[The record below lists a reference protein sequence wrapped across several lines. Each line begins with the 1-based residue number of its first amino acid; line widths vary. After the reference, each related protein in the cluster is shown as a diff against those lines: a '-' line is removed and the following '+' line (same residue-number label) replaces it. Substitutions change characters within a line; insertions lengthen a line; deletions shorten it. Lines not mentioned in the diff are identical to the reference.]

1 MDSFDTSAKESLK
14 TNLRAKLNCNPPAC
28 LLEITLSSASVKVG
42 VKVTIPRCRTAP
54 SRRPLGCS
62 RWSTLVYLR
71 NTHVASM
78 SLTMRHIPP
87 CACSSGTGAATNA
100 ASITSNVQSVA
111 NAIAD
116 SPASVSAD
124 LGVMVVSASAP
135 VVEQNQQISMLV
147 PTQAGGGSS
156 GLIIGA
162 IGGVVG
168 SIAVLGI
175 IIFVYRRRKKSGS
188 FSKRFPEH
196 QPAQASRASK
206 SSSSTQPTLIEANE
220 ILKRELGL
228 EGSISSVVE
237 QAAAQ
242 LGVEPGPPLPVLAQ
256 QCLRELR
263 RPEAAVMEQGGSSFG
278 AEHQPAQA
286 STSSF
291 GGGRAYAIE
300 EAKSQQS
307 VTAPGQ
313 VGLDLGSPNTGQRQ
327 APTGAKFDPNTG
339 RPIPKFNPQTGVQ
352 NW

>member
-1 MDSFDTSAKESLK
+1 MDSFGTSAKESLK

-54 SRRPLGCS
+54 SQRPLGCS

-135 VVEQNQQISMLV
+135 IVESNQQISILV

-175 IIFVYRRRKKSGS
+175 ITFVYRRRKKSGS
-188 FSKRFPEH
+188 FSTCFPEL

-220 ILKRELGL
+220 ILKRKLGL

-237 QAAAQ
+237 QAAAHTGRQ
-242 LGVEPGPPLPVLAQ
+242 PGTSGGAPA
-256 QCLRELR
+256 
-263 RPEAAVMEQGGSSFG
+263 EAGDAGDADAAGT
-278 AEHQPAQA
+278 A
-286 STSSF
+286 STTPPS
-291 GGGRAYAIE
+291 
-300 EAKSQQS
+300 KSNLRWRKVQEDV
-307 VTAPGQ
+307 VTQPSNLELWPSMKE
-313 VGLDLGSPNTGQRQ
+313 LDFATKSGPNAQRFFQ
-327 APTGAKFDPNTG
+327 RIAAMTASKSTE
-339 RPIPKFNPQTGVQ
+339 V
-352 NW
+352 

>member
-237 QAAAQ
+237 QAAAL

-256 QCLRELR
+256 QCLREL

-291 GGGRAYAIE
+291 GGDRAYAIE

-313 VGLDLGSPNTGQRQ
+313 VGLDRGSPNTGQRQ